1 MWLWHLGV
9 GHHLLDVGGCLH
21 AALGIELQLLS
32 LPSLL
37 LLLCES
43 RIVTLAD
50 LLEGQVLA
58 RDVVADSEAGL
69 LQALE
74 DGLLV
79 ELEDILEQVVAGLEV
94 ESILT
99 DHFGGVQGL
108 LLLLER
114 FLDPFCWIFW
124 LEEALLLFLLGEVL
138 FVSLEGRASVAFDLL
153 LDLGLDVGVPLEM
166 AIGPW
171 HVVEGGRRP
180 VAHGRGGVDLDDAR
194 EASRRDVHV
203 RRS

>member
-1 MWLWHLGV
+1 M
-9 GHHLLDVGGCLH
+9 
-21 AALGIELQLLS
+21 
-32 LPSLL
+32 
-37 LLLCES
+37 
-43 RIVTLAD
+43 
-50 LLEGQVLA
+50 
-58 RDVVADSEAGL
+58 
-69 LQALE
+69 
-74 DGLLV
+74 
-79 ELEDILEQVVAGLEV
+79 AGLEV

-138 FVSLEGRASVAFDLL
+138 FVSLEWRASVAFDLL
-153 LDLGLDVGVPLEM
+153 LDLRLDVGVPLEM

-180 VAHGRGGVDLDDAR
+180 VAHGRGGVDPDDAR